1 MLRGVVFVKKL
12 EYSEYLIKKLK
23 KAQKKKIVNRV
34 RIPPIFFCRDCDE
47 KMSIRTS
54 RMVDENHKEYF
65 LICPD
70 CGAQYTELERLF
82 DHRYIFLEET
92 SLPDIE
98 KYITQRDLIENYL
111 EMEGRIDHEYSSIDY
126 MYSFHLQGLMKVLK
140 DSKILEMKIDLL
152 NQILNKK

>member
-1 MLRGVVFVKKL
+1 MKKS

-23 KAQKKKIVNRV
+23 KALKKKIVNDV
-34 RIPPIFFCRDCDE
+34 RKPPNFFCRDCDE

-54 RMVDENHKEYF
+54 RMAGENHKEYF

-111 EMEGRIDHEYSSIDY
+111 EMKSRIDLAYSTIDY
-126 MYSFHLQGLMKVLK
+126 MYSFHLQGLLK
-140 DSKILEMKIDLL
+140 ALENSKILEMKIDLL